1 MKFRYI
7 IIIYFLTLFSVK
19 AQQNPQFS
27 DYKLNRSIFNPAF
40 GGFFDGSVMLLNRS
54 QFIGIEGAPQSLNLS
69 VNAPLTVNMGMAV
82 NVLSEKNGVTD
93 EVTVAGDYSYT
104 IYVGELNMLT
114 FGLKAGFS
122 NLNINYS
129 LLDLDDN
136 TDGSFATNI
145 ENKLLPRI
153 GAGFL
158 FNTPNLYVGIST
170 PSFINK
176 NYDATISGTTVSRT
190 PSFFFNMGY
199 NMELNND
206 LVLEPSIL
214 AKYVENSPL
223 AVDLA
228 LNFEYQEVMRFGASY
243 RWNNAVTGL
252 IGFEVL
258 QDFQIGYAYDYNIN
272 ALAKYA
278 ASSHQFYMKYTFKR
292 PKELMRQWQ
301 L

>member
-1 MKFRYI
+1 M
-7 IIIYFLTLFSVK
+7 FSVK

-69 VNAPLTVNMGMAV
+69 INAPLTVNMGMAV

-136 TDGSFATNI
+136 TDASFANNI

-158 FNTPNLYVGIST
+158 FNTPNLYVGLST
-170 PSFINK
+170 PNFISK
-176 NYDATISGTTVSRT
+176 NYDATISGTTVSRI
-190 PSFFFNMGY
+190 PNIFFNMGY
-199 NMELNND
+199 NMELNSD

-228 LNFEYQEVMRFGASY
+228 LNFEYQEIMRFGASY

-252 IGFEVL
+252 IGCEVL

-278 ASSHQFYMKYTFKR
+278 PSSHQFYMKYTFKR
-292 PKELMRQWQ
+292 PKELMRLWQ

>member
-1 MKFRYI
+1 MNLRYI
-7 IIIYFLTLFSVK
+7 IILFFLTLFPVT

-40 GGFFDGSVMLLNRS
+40 GGFFDGSVLLLNRS
-54 QFIGIEGAPQSLNLS
+54 QFTGIEGAPQSVNLS
-69 VNAPLTVNMGMAV
+69 INAPLTVNMGMAL
-82 NVLSEKNGVTD
+82 NVISEKLGVTD
-93 EVTVAGDYSYT
+93 EVTMTADYSYT

-129 LLDLDDN
+129 LLDLEDT
-136 TDGSFATNI
+136 TDISFATNI
-145 ENKLLPRI
+145 ENKILPRMGI
-153 GAGFL
+153 GFL
-158 FNTPNLYVGIST
+158 FNTPNLYIGLST
-170 PSFINK
+170 PNFINK
-176 NYDATISGTTVSRT
+176 NYDATVSGSTISRT

-199 NMELNND
+199 NMRLNND
-206 LVLEPSIL
+206 LVLEPSVL
-214 AKYVENSPL
+214 VKFVENAPL
-223 AVDLA
+223 AVDMA

-258 QDFQIGYAYDYNIN
+258 RDFQIGYAYDYNIN

-278 ASSHQFYMKYTFKR
+278 PSSHQFYLKYTFKR
-292 PKELMRQWQ
+292 PRELMRQWQ